1 MIKNLL
7 KILILIASSAIA
19 VSFAAAPTFTSTN
32 TFSVA
37 ENTEVV
43 GTITATVT
51 TTASV
56 SFAIDSTTGGAD
68 AALFLIDASNDTLI
82 FSQAA
87 DFENPNSSINSNTY
101 NVIVTATSDGV
112 SSTQAIT
119 IYVTN
124 VDDVPQNINITNS
137 SIDENLSVREIGVL
151 SASPTISTALTYT
164 LKPTISDV
172 NVILAELEKIR
183 ALGTTNESLHGG
195 VLDDIAEDFGNFDFS
210 FTNNNNNS
218 DSESVKRQLRRA
230 LSLYTLTHTENN
242 ITLIGAKHYN
252 YSPRTTY
259 YLGNDGNSLKST
271 KVFNYEELTTI
282 DAKVNIN
289 DGNNNYSQNLII
301 NINNIL
307 DEAPTITSID
317 TFSVLENTTAVA
329 TLSATDDF
337 GTVTFSTNISGADAA
352 LFTLTAAGVLTLNQA
367 ADYENPADNGADN
380 IYNITVSSTNNIG
393 TTTQDI
399 SIDVTNVDDVPQN
412 INITNSSIDENLS
425 VREIGVLS
433 ASPTISTALT
443 YTLKPTISDV
453 NVILAELDKI
463 RALGTTNESLF
474 TEVLFDIGEDFGDF
488 DFSFSG
494 SNGVSEKRQ
503 LRRALHTYSITHTE
517 NSILMVFGPGFTASY
532 SPRTTYYLG
541 NDGNSLKSTKVFNYE
556 ELTTID
562 AKVNINDGNNNY
574 SQNLTININNILE
587 EAPTITSIDT
597 FSVLENT
604 TAVATLSATD
614 DVGTV
619 TFSTNIS
626 GADAALFTLT
636 AAGVLTLNQAADYE
650 NPADNGADNIY
661 NITVSSTNNIS
672 TTTQDISIDVTNV
685 DDVPQ
690 QIILSNKASSIA
702 ENSAAA
708 TVIADLSSSPTITTT
723 LTYTVNSVYFDIS
736 TTATGASLVLSA
748 TKLDYEALGS
758 SITISINVSDGNND
772 YSQTFTFTIDNV
784 TNEPPTIT
792 STNTF
797 SVFENTTAVA
807 TLSATNE
814 NGTAATFLTN
824 ISGANAASF
833 TLTAA
838 GVLAFNTAPVYSTTD
853 AAANIYNITISAT
866 NTFGTTAQDISINI
880 ITKPTFNFGTN
891 TITLTEN
898 AANTIRHQVDIT
910 VVDEDNSGANASFA
924 VSAAGGIFTTNPAPV
939 VSFSNSLIDSTA
951 AVGSTPKAATLYF
964 TIIPD
969 ATGAGTI
976 TITLTDEIGYT
987 ISKTITII
995 VSEVNKTPV
1004 ITAEFD
1010 SRLENITVYGG
1021 HLYGIARDGGNATT
1035 KNNISPIIDSIESL
1049 TGTIINL
1056 VRFDSIEESNVIGD
1070 LSTDVL
1076 LIGLNTGAT
1085 NANRDWFYDNN
1096 NEQFGS
1102 GIGGNFIGYPGYFI
1116 NWDNSEPGNN
1126 ENSAMI
1132 GFSSADDDRWQDV
1145 NANDNANNRLL
1156 GGLVELVTGFPA
1168 LTQASFALNQESTLT
1183 QVVTLSGFDLDGDSI
1198 TWSYSDTGNGTA
1210 TFTNNSTTN
1219 AGVSSTT
1226 VAYQPAAGFIG
1237 TTTLNIILTD
1247 SNNNSATAVIDIA
1260 VLNTT
1265 LSANSINENAG
1276 ANASVGIFSTAGIN
1290 AATYTYTLA
1299 NTATFSISG
1308 DTLIANNSFD
1318 FETQSSYTI
1327 TVTTTDEE
1335 GNAFSKDFV
1344 IDIINDTN
1352 EPPAITSTNTFSVFE
1367 NTTAVAT
1374 LSATDENGTAATFST
1389 NISGANAAA
1398 FTLTAAG
1405 VLAFNTAPVFST
1417 TDAAANIYN
1426 ITISAT
1432 NAAGTTTQNIIINII
1447 TKPTFNLTAT
1457 NITLTENSPETI
1469 RHQVNITEIIDNDNS
1484 SANASFAV
1492 STAGGIFTTNP
1503 SPVISFSNTAITTSA
1518 ILSSTPTTATLYFTI
1533 IPDAIGTGS
1542 IVITLTDVNG
1552 YTTSKTI
1559 IVTVSEVNKT
1569 PVITA
1574 EFDSRLENIT
1584 VYGGHLYGIARDGGN
1599 ATNRDAI
1606 SPIIDSIESLTGATI
1621 NLARFDSIEESNVI
1635 GDLSTDV
1642 LLIGL
1647 NTGATNANRDWFYD
1661 NNNEQ
1666 FGSGIGGNFIGY
1678 PGYFINWDNNEP
1690 GNNENSA
1697 MIRFSSADN
1706 ARWQDVN
1713 ANDNANGRLL
1723 GGLVELVTGFP
1734 ALTQASFAL
1743 NQESTLTQVVTLSG
1757 FDLDGDSITWS
1768 YSDTGNGTATFTNNT
1783 ANTGVS
1789 STTVAYKPAAGFIG
1803 TTTLSIILTDSNNN
1817 SATAVIDITVLNTTL
1832 SANSINEN
1840 AGANAI
1846 VGIFSTVGINGET
1859 YTYTLANTATF
1870 SISGDT
1876 LIANNSF
1883 DFETQSSYTITVTTT
1898 DGNNNTFSKDF
1909 VIDIIND
1916 TNEPPLITSTNTFSV
1931 FENTTAVATL
1941 SATDENG
1948 TATFS
1953 TNISGANA
1961 ASFTLTAVGV
1971 LAFNTAPVYSTTD
1984 AAANIYNI
1992 TISATNTFGTTAQ
2005 DISINIIT
2013 KPTFNLGTNT
2023 ITLNENAANTIR
2035 HQVDI
2040 TAIDKDNSGANAS
2053 FAVSTAGGIFTTNPA
2068 PVVSFSNSSIIST
2081 AAVGSTP
2088 KTATLYF
2095 TIIPD
2100 ATGVGVI
2107 TITLTDENSNVT
2119 SKTLTV
2125 TLTQADTAPV
2135 ITAEFD
2141 SRIANVS
2148 VYGGHLYAY
2157 SAITANNENNNVYK
2171 IINTELGG
2179 HFAAIDSIEE
2189 QNFLDN
2195 AMPEGW
2201 EALVSTANVNNN
2213 AYPFN
2218 LVLETNT
2225 DSTPHSVV
2233 NSAGNYTIYP
2243 GLYDFTNWST
2253 GGNTTSAVHP
2263 ASEYVYG
2270 EALRKISS
2278 FLFGEKV
2285 SFGVRNSRHEFPNG
2299 FTALTQ
2305 ASSAFVQAD
2314 ALTQVATLSGF
2325 DLDGDSI
2332 TWSYSDAG
2340 NGTATFTN
2348 NTANTGVSS
2357 TTVAYQP
2364 AAGFIGTTTL
2374 SIILT
2379 DSNNNSATA
2388 AIDITVLNTTLSSNS
2403 IKENAGANVPVG
2415 VLSTVGIS
2423 AATYTYTLDN
2433 TAIFSISATNTL
2445 IANNSFDFETQSSYN
2460 ISVTTTDEEGNAFVK
2475 DFIIDI
2481 IDELEKPVITS
2492 ADTFIIFEN
2501 TTAVATLSATDEN
2514 GTATF
2519 STNISGANAT
2529 AFTLTAAGVLAFN
2542 TAPVFSTTDA
2552 AANIYNIT
2560 ISATNTFG
2568 ITTQDISINIITKP
2582 TFNLGTNTITLT
2594 ENSPETI
2601 RHQVDITEI
2610 IDRDNSTANARFTIS
2625 SAGGIF
2631 TANPAPVVSF
2641 SNRSIDSTAVLSG
2654 TAQTATLYFTII
2666 PDTTGTGSI
2675 VITLTDV
2682 NGYISS
2688 KTLTITLTQADTAPV
2703 ITAKFDSRIANIS
2716 VYGGHL
2722 YAYSAIT
2729 ANNENNN
2736 VYKIIN
2742 TELGGHFAAINSI
2755 EEQNFLNNAMPADGW
2770 EALVSTANLSNHT
2783 YPFNVVLETNTD
2795 STPHSVVNSA
2805 GNYTIYPGFYNF
2817 TNWSTGPN
2825 TTGVAHPASEYAY
2838 GATLRKIS
2846 RFFFGEEVEF
2856 GVRNSRHEFPNGF
2869 TALTQASFALNQAA
2883 ALTEVAKLSG
2893 FDLDGDSITWSYS
2906 DSAGNGMATFT
2917 NNSTTNAG
2925 ISSTTVRYQ
2934 PNSTF
2939 AGTTTLSIIL
2949 TDSNNNSATLAINI
2963 DVVAVPELVN
2973 QQTKTYAV
2981 NTQISPLSFVNTG
2994 GVSLTNC
3001 SSAPDLPVGLS
3012 VAPSASNTSCE
3023 INGTPTATSTAMVYT
3038 ITATNIA
3045 GTDSATV
3052 SIAIEQLSSAPM
3064 LENIIVAQNYT
3075 TNYSISPLIFSNLGG
3090 LATFCTSPALPV
3102 GLSAVV
3108 SNKTCAISGVPT
3120 QDSSATY
3127 TITASN
3133 SFGSSTATVSIIVSL
3148 SAPDISLSASVAT
3161 TIVETAIK
3169 NITVSNAGGEIV
3181 DYSIAPAI
3189 ANGLSFSTNT
3199 GTISGTPTVI
3209 YSATY
3214 TITAT
3219 NLAGTDSA
3227 IVNIIVHPKAPNI
3240 SLSTSTIT
3248 AVVGVD
3254 ITDITVSTNTGG
3266 AIVSYSINPPL
3277 GGVGLSFS
3285 TETGTISGAPT
3296 AFSSTTDY
3304 TITATNAGGSD
3315 SAILSITVL
3324 DNAPT
3329 NITISNND
3337 IDENAGANVIVGT
3350 FSTIDP
3356 DFGTHTYT
3364 LANTATF
3371 SISGDTLIANNS
3383 FDFEAQSLYNITV
3396 ITTDNGGRTFSK
3408 DFVIDIINDTNEP
3421 PLITSANTFSV
3432 LENTT
3437 IVATLSATVEVG
3449 TVTFS
3454 TNISGANAASF
3465 TLTADGALAFN
3476 TAPVFST
3483 TDAAANIYN
3492 ITISATNTFGTTT
3505 QDITINVITKLTFNI
3520 IETDI
3525 TLTENAD
3532 NTIRHKVDVTAI
3544 NDNNNSGNNAS
3555 FAVSTAGGIFAANP
3569 APVVSFSDSSIVSA
3583 AVLSSTAQTATLY
3596 FTIIPDVTGSGTI
3609 TITLTGANNN
3619 VASKTLTVI
3628 VNQANKAPVIS
3639 QDIATY
3645 IDTITDTIS
3654 RKYDYEEDAAVFSG
3668 SLYFSLNNGGGA
3680 NFADFVALQSS
3691 FNTDA
3696 HIAIV
3701 DSEQE
3706 RLFFNTLSGG
3716 SFDTYLGVASTTT
3729 GGISNWTSVLG
3740 DFILFDSAP
3749 TAANG
3754 EQYAPGRFNLTNTDN
3769 ADYFA
3774 NGPINSCLRY
3784 SFGISSANSF
3794 NDRPCNDVGGDGVD
3808 NGFFELPSGLPATT
3822 TLSAT
3827 IDQYSSATEVAKLTG
3842 FDLDGDNITWSYT
3855 NSAGNGTATFTNNTA
3870 NTGVS
3875 STTVAYQPAAGSMG
3889 TTTLSIILTDSNNNS
3904 ATLTIN
3910 INVDIVAAPNLE
3922 NQQTQT
3928 YAVNTPITT
3937 PLRFTNTGGV
3947 NLTNCS
3953 SAPDLPVGLSV
3964 ALSANNSTCEIS
3976 GTPSVASTA
3985 TIYTITATNITGT
3998 DSATVEISVSQAASK
4013 PSIANIEGTQAYY
4026 AGVMISPVEFTN
4038 SGDPAQSCAINLALP
4053 AGLNAAVSGNSC
4065 AISGTPTMV
4074 SAATTYTITAT
4085 NSIGSDTA
4093 TINISVTFAT
4103 PSISVS
4109 TTTVVATARTAISD
4123 ITVTNSGGTATYS
4136 ISPTLSEGISFST
4149 NTGTISGTPSAI
4161 ATLQIYTITASNVT
4175 NSDSATLSITVNIE
4189 APSISL
4195 STTTITATAGSAI
4208 SDITVTNSGG
4218 TATYSIS
4225 PAIANNLSF
4234 DTTDGTISGTPAN
4247 AATNIVYTVTATN
4260 VTNSDSATLSITVNP
4275 AAPIISLSVSTLTAT
4290 AGTAI
4295 SDITVTNSG
4304 GSATYSISPAIANNL
4319 SFDTTDGTISGTPA
4333 NAATNVVYTVTAT
4346 NATNSDSATF
4356 SITVNP
4362 AAPIISL
4369 SVSTLTATAGSAI
4382 SDITVT
4388 NSGGSATYSI
4398 SPAIANNL
4406 SFATATGTISGTPA
4420 NAATNVVYTITASNV
4435 SGNSTATLSITVNPA
4450 APDISLSTTTV
4461 VASVATAIT
4470 AITVNN
4476 NGGTPTSYAISH
4488 LLSAGLSFSTETGTI
4503 SGTPNAT
4510 ATTTIYTVTA
4520 TNISGADSATIEIT
4534 VNPQAPVIAFSPAAV
4549 TAVVGIYVDISATN
4563 TGGVADLYSIAPAI
4577 ANNLSFNTAT
4587 GVISGTPTA
4596 VIVAT
4601 YTVTASNVTGSS
4613 TATIEI
4619 TVNPAAP
4626 SIELSATT
4634 VNAELDIAIT
4644 NITVINNGG
4653 TPTSYAISDTLSAGL
4668 SFSTTTGTISGTPSA
4683 TATAMIYT
4691 VTATNITGT
4700 DSATVEISVSQITS
4714 KPSIANI
4721 EDAQTYY
4728 AGVMISPIEFT
4739 NTGGETQGCATSNSG
4754 LPAGLTV
4761 ALSANSCAISGMPI
4775 VISTA
4780 TTYTITAT
4788 NSQGSD
4794 TATINISVTFAT
4806 PSISVST
4813 TTVVASVATAI
4824 TAITVSNDG
4833 GTATYSISPTLSEG
4847 LSFDTT
4853 DGTISGTPSATA
4865 TLQIY
4870 TITASNVTNSD
4881 SATLSITVNIEVP
4894 NISLSTTTI
4903 TATARSAISNITV
4916 TNSGGDATY
4925 SISPAIDNG
4934 LSFDTTDGTIS
4945 GTPANA
4951 ATNVVYTITAS
4962 NASGNSTAT
4971 VNITV
4976 NPAAPDISLSTTTVV
4991 ASVATAIT
4999 NITVSNDGGTATYSI
5014 SPALSEGLSF
5024 ATTDGT
5030 ISGTPSATATLQIY
5044 TITASNVTNSDSATL
5059 SITVN
5064 PAAPNISLSTTTITA
5079 TARSAIN
5086 NITVTNS
5093 GGDATYSISPAIDNG
5108 LSFNTTDGTISGTPA
5123 NAATNVVYTITASNV
5138 SGNSTATLNI
5148 TVNPAA
5154 PDISLSTTTV
5164 VASVAT
5170 AITAITVSNDGGTA
5184 TYSISPTLSE
5194 GLSFD
5199 ITDGTISGIP
5209 SATATLQVYTITA
5222 SNVTNSDSATLS
5234 ITVNPAAPNI
5244 SLSTTTI
5251 TATARSAINNI
5262 TVTNSGGDATY
5273 SISPAI
5279 DNGLSFDT
5287 TDGTISGTPA
5297 NAATNVVYTVTASN
5311 VSGNS
5316 TATVNIT
5323 VNPAAP
5329 DISLSTTT
5337 VVASVATAITDIT
5350 VSNNGGTA
5358 TYSISP
5364 TLSEG
5369 LSFDTTDGTIS
5380 GTPSSTATLQVYT
5393 ITASNVTNSDSAT
5406 LSITVNP
5413 AAPNI
5418 SLSTTTI
5425 TATARS
5431 AISNITVTNSGGDA
5445 TYSISPAIDNG
5456 LSFDT
5461 TDGTISGT
5469 PANAATNVVYTITA
5483 SNVSGNS
5490 TATLSITVNLAA
5502 PSIELSVDTVNAGIR
5517 AIDNITVINTGGTA
5531 TYSISP
5537 AITNGLSFST
5547 TTGTISG
5554 TPSATATA
5562 IIYTVTAT
5570 NISGTDSASVSITVS
5585 QITIAPSIE
5594 DITNTQTYFVGV
5606 AISPVVFTNAGDL
5619 AQSCSSN
5626 PDLPAGLNTVVSGD
5640 SCAIN
5645 GEAEATKTLTT
5656 YTITATNLFGS
5667 DTATINIAVT
5677 LAIPNISLST
5687 TTITATARSAI
5698 SNITVTNSGGDATY
5712 SISPAINNGLS
5723 FDTTDGTISGTPANA
5738 ATNVVYTITASN
5750 VSGNST
5756 ATVNITVN
5764 PAAPDISLSTTTVV
5778 ASVATAITN
5787 ITVSN
5792 DGGTATY
5799 SISPTLSEGLSFAT
5813 NTGTISGIPSTTAT
5827 LQVYTITASN
5837 VTNSDSAT
5845 LSITVNPAAITFS
5858 LDVDGNQ
5865 TLNATNDGLI
5875 IFKYLLNP
5883 DANNLHTTIANDA
5896 IDDRKT
5902 SAQLKAYLDN
5912 AGTILD
5918 VDGNQTLNA
5927 TNDGLI
5933 IFKYLLNPDANNL
5946 HTTIANDA
5954 LDSRKTTP
5962 ELKVYL
5968 DTYK

>member
-7 KILILIASSAIA
+7 KILILIASSTIA

-37 ENTEVV
+37 ENTEIV

-101 NVIVTATSDGV
+101 NVIVTATSDGI

-183 ALGTTNESLHGG
+183 ALGTTNEDLFQFA
-195 VLDDIAEDFGNFDFS
+195 LNNIAMDFGNFNFS
-210 FTNNNNNS
+210 FSGANGVS
-218 DSESVKRQLRRA
+218 QKRQLRRA
-230 LSLYTLTHTENN
+230 LHTYTLTHTNN
-242 ITLIGAKHYN
+242 SITLIVVGFHYN
-252 YSPRTTY
+252 FSPKTTY

-289 DGNNNYSQNLII
+289 DGNNNYSQNLI
-301 NINNIL
+301 
-307 DEAPTITSID
+307 
-317 TFSVLENTTAVA
+317 
-329 TLSATDDF
+329 
-337 GTVTFSTNISGADAA
+337 
-352 LFTLTAAGVLTLNQA
+352 
-367 ADYENPADNGADN
+367 
-380 IYNITVSSTNNIG
+380 
-393 TTTQDI
+393 
-399 SIDVTNVDDVPQN
+399 
-412 INITNSSIDENLS
+412 
-425 VREIGVLS
+425 
-433 ASPTISTALT
+433 
-443 YTLKPTISDV
+443 
-453 NVILAELDKI
+453 
-463 RALGTTNESLF
+463 
-474 TEVLFDIGEDFGDF
+474 
-488 DFSFSG
+488 
-494 SNGVSEKRQ
+494 
-503 LRRALHTYSITHTE
+503 
-517 NSILMVFGPGFTASY
+517 
-532 SPRTTYYLG
+532 
-541 NDGNSLKSTKVFNYE
+541 
-556 ELTTID
+556 
-562 AKVNINDGNNNY
+562 
-574 SQNLTININNILE
+574 ININNILE

-661 NITVSSTNNIS
+661 NITVSSTNTIG

-702 ENSAAA
+702 ENSAAT

-784 TNEPPTIT
+784 TNEPPAIT

-824 ISGANAASF
+824 ISGTNATSF

-976 TITLTDEIGYT
+976 TITLTDELGYT

-1049 TGTIINL
+1049 TGATINL

-1085 NANRDWFYDNN
+1085 NANRDWFYDDN

-1210 TFTNNSTTN
+1210 TFTNNSATN

-1237 TTTLNIILTD
+1237 TTTLSIILTD

-1276 ANASVGIFSTAGIN
+1276 ANASVGIFSTAGISGV
-1290 AATYTYTLA
+1290 TYTYTLA

-1335 GNAFSKDFV
+1335 GNAFSKDF
-1344 IDIINDTN
+1344 IITIINDTN

-1374 LSATDENGTAATFST
+1374 LSATDENGTAATFLT
-1389 NISGANAAA
+1389 NISGANAAS
-1398 FTLTAAG
+1398 FTLTAVG
-1405 VLAFNTAPVFST
+1405 VLAFNTAPVYST

-1432 NAAGTTTQNIIINII
+1432 NTFGTTAQDISINII

-1492 STAGGIFTTNP
+1492 SAAGGIFTTNP

-1533 IPDAIGTGS
+1533 TPDAIGTGS

-1552 YTTSKTI
+1552 YTSSKTI
-1559 IVTVSEVNKT
+1559 IVTVSEVNKA

-1713 ANDNANGRLL
+1713 ANDNANNRLL

-1743 NQESTLTQVVTLSG
+1743 DQADALTQVVTLSG

-1768 YSDTGNGTATFTNNT
+1768 YSDSDSNGTATFTNNSAT
-1783 ANTGVS
+1783 NAGVS
-1789 STTVAYKPAAGFIG
+1789 STTVTYQPAAGFIG

-1840 AGANAI
+1840 AGANATI
-1846 VGIFSTVGINGET
+1846 GIFSTVGINGET

-1909 VIDIIND
+1909 IITIVND

-1948 TATFS
+1948 TATFL

-2013 KPTFNLGTNT
+2013 KPTFNFGTNT
-2023 ITLNENAANTIR
+2023 ITLTENAANTIR

-2040 TAIDKDNSGANAS
+2040 TAIDEDNSGANAS

-2068 PVVSFSNSSIIST
+2068 PVVSFSNSSIMPTAVLSST
-2081 AAVGSTP
+2081 AQ
-2088 KTATLYF
+2088 TATLYF

-2481 IDELEKPVITS
+2481 TDELEKPVITS

-2529 AFTLTAAGVLAFN
+2529 AFTLTADGVLTFN

-3012 VAPSASNTSCE
+3012 VAPSANNTSCE

-3045 GTDSATV
+3045 GADSATV
-3052 SIAIEQLSSAPM
+3052 SIAIEQLSSAPI
-3064 LENIIVAQNYT
+3064 LENITVVQNYT

-3189 ANGLSFSTNT
+3189 ANGLSFSAET

-3266 AIVSYSINPPL
+3266 AIVSYSISPTLNN
-3277 GGVGLSFS
+3277 GLSFS
-3285 TETGTISGAPT
+3285 TTTGVISGAPT
-3296 AFSSTTDY
+3296 AFSSTIDY

-3324 DNAPT
+3324 NNSPT
-3329 NITISNND
+3329 NITLSNNN

-3396 ITTDNGGRTFSK
+3396 TTTDADNNTFSK

-3454 TNISGANAASF
+3454 TEISGANAASF

-3483 TDAAANIYN
+3483 TDAAENIYN

-3520 IETDI
+3520 TATDI
-3525 TLTENAD
+3525 TLTENAA
-3532 NTIRHKVDVTAI
+3532 NTIRHQVDVTAI

-3555 FAVSTAGGIFAANP
+3555 FAVSTAGGIFTANP

-3596 FTIIPDVTGSGTI
+3596 FTVIPDVAGSGTI

-3654 RKYDYEEDAAVFSG
+3654 RKYDYEEDAAVFGG
-3668 SLYFSLNNGGGA
+3668 SLYFSLNNTNGA
-3680 NFADFVALQSS
+3680 DFSHFVALQSS

-3769 ADYFA
+3769 AGYFA
-3774 NGPINSCLRY
+3774 NGPSNSCLRY

-3794 NDRPCNDVGGDGVD
+3794 NDRPCNDVDGGGVD

-3827 IDQYSSATEVAKLTG
+3827 IDQDSSATEVAKLTG

-3910 INVDIVAAPNLE
+3910 INVDIVAAPNLA

-3928 YAVNTPITT
+3928 YTVNTPITT

-3985 TIYTITATNITGT
+3985 TIYTITATNIAGT

-4026 AGVMISPVEFTN
+4026 AGVMISSIEFTN
-4038 SGDPAQSCAINLALP
+4038 SGDSAQSCASNLALP
-4053 AGLNAAVSGNSC
+4053 AGLNAVVSGNSC

-4136 ISPTLSEGISFST
+4136 ISPALSEGLSFAT

-4175 NSDSATLSITVNIE
+4175 NSDSATLSITVNIA

-4195 STTTITATAGSAI
+4195 STTTITATARSAI
-4208 SDITVTNSGG
+4208 NNITVTNSGG
-4218 TATYSIS
+4218 DATYSIS
-4225 PAIANNLSF
+4225 PAIANDLSF
-4234 DTTDGTISGTPAN
+4234 DTADGTISGTPAN
-4247 AATNIVYTVTATN
+4247 AATNVVYTVTATN

-4304 GSATYSISPAIANNL
+4304 GTATYSISPAIANNLSFDTTNGTISGTPANAATNVVYTVTATNATNSDSATLSITVNPAAPSIELSVSTLTATAGTAISDITVTNSGGTATYSISPAIANNL

-4346 NATNSDSATF
+4346 NATNSDSAT
-4356 SITVNP
+4356 
-4362 AAPIISL
+4362 
-4369 SVSTLTATAGSAI
+4369 
-4382 SDITVT
+4382 
-4388 NSGGSATYSI
+4388 
-4398 SPAIANNL
+4398 
-4406 SFATATGTISGTPA
+4406 
-4420 NAATNVVYTITASNV
+4420 
-4435 SGNSTATLSITVNPA
+4435 LSITVNPA

-4470 AITVNN
+4470 AITVSND
-4476 NGGTPTSYAISH
+4476 GGTATSYAISH
-4488 LLSAGLSFSTETGTI
+4488 SLSAGLSFNTETGTI
-4503 SGTPNAT
+4503 SGTPSAT

-4534 VNPQAPVIAFSPAAV
+4534 VNPQAPIIAFSPATV
-4549 TAVVGIYVDISATN
+4549 TAVVGIYIDISATN

-4587 GVISGTPTA
+4587 GAISGTPTA
-4596 VIVAT
+4596 VTVAT

-4739 NTGGETQGCATSNSG
+4739 NTGGETQECATSNSN

-4775 VISTA
+4775 VISAA

-4847 LSFDTT
+4847 LSFSTET
-4853 DGTISGTPSATA
+4853 GTISGTPSAIA
-4865 TLQIY
+4865 TLQVY

-4881 SATLSITVNIEVP
+4881 SATLSITVNIEAP

-4903 TATARSAISNITV
+4903 TASAGSAISDITV

-4925 SISPAIDNG
+4925 SILPAIANN

-4951 ATNVVYTITAS
+4951 ATNVVYTVTATNATNSDSATLSITVNPQAPIIAFSPATITTVVGIYVDISATNTGGIADLYSIVPAIGNGLSFNAATGVISGTPTAITVATYTVTAS
-4962 NASGNSTAT
+4962 NVSGTDSAT
-4971 VNITV
+4971 IKITV

-4999 NITVSNDGGTATYSI
+4999 AITVSNDGGTPTSYAISRSLSAGLSFSTETGTISGTPSATATATIYTVTATNITGTDSATIEITVNPQAPIIVFSPATVTVVVGIYVDISATNTGGVADLYSIAPAIANNLSFSTATGVISGTPTAVTVATYTITASNVTGTDSATIKITVNPVAPDISLSTTTVVASVATAITDITVSNDGGAATYSI
-5014 SPALSEGLSF
+5014 SPTLSEGLSF
-5024 ATTDGT
+5024 ATNTGT
-5030 ISGTPSATATLQIY
+5030 ISGTPSATATLQVY

-5064 PAAPNISLSTTTITA
+5064 PEAPNISLSTTTITA
-5079 TARSAIN
+5079 TARSAIS
-5086 NITVTNS
+5086 NITVINS
-5093 GGDATYSISPAIDNG
+5093 GGDATYSISPAIANN
-5108 LSFNTTDGTISGTPA
+5108 LSFDTTDGTISGTPA
-5123 NAATNVVYTITASNV
+5123 NAATNVVYTV
-5138 SGNSTATLNI
+5138 TATNVTNSDSATFSI

-5154 PDISLSTTTV
+5154 PSIELSVAAINAGIGKVIEPITVINNGGTPTSYAISDTLSAGLSFSAETGTISGTPSATASATIYTVTATNITGTDSATVTITVNEIIDPPSIANIEGTQAYYAGVMISPVEFTNSGDPAQSCASNLSLPAGLNAVVSGNSCAISGTPQQISSATAYTIIATNPIGSDTATINISVTFATPSISVSTTTV

-5194 GLSFD
+5194 GLSFS
-5199 ITDGTISGIP
+5199 TETGTISGTP
-5209 SATATLQVYTITA
+5209 SAIATLQVYTITA

-5234 ITVNPAAPNI
+5234 ITVNIAAPNI

-5251 TATARSAINNI
+5251 TATAGTAINDI
-5262 TVTNSGGDATY
+5262 TVTNSGGTATY

-5279 DNGLSFDT
+5279 ANNLSFAT
-5287 TDGTISGTPA
+5287 ATGTISGTPA

-5316 TATVNIT
+5316 TAT
-5323 VNPAAP
+5323 
-5329 DISLSTTT
+5329 
-5337 VVASVATAITDIT
+5337 
-5350 VSNNGGTA
+5350 
-5358 TYSISP
+5358 
-5364 TLSEG
+5364 
-5369 LSFDTTDGTIS
+5369 
-5380 GTPSSTATLQVYT
+5380 
-5393 ITASNVTNSDSAT
+5393 

-5413 AAPNI
+5413 EAPNI

-5425 TATARS
+5425 TATAGS
-5431 AISNITVTNSGGDA
+5431 AISNITVTNSGGTA
-5445 TYSISPAIDNG
+5445 TYSISPAIANN

-5461 TDGTISGT
+5461 TNGTISGT
-5469 PANAATNVVYTITA
+5469 PANAATNVVYT
-5483 SNVSGNS
+5483 
-5490 TATLSITVNLAA
+5490 
-5502 PSIELSVDTVNAGIR
+5502 
-5517 AIDNITVINTGGTA
+5517 
-5531 TYSISP
+5531 
-5537 AITNGLSFST
+5537 
-5547 TTGTISG
+5547 
-5554 TPSATATA
+5554 
-5562 IIYTVTAT
+5562 VTAT
-5570 NISGTDSASVSITVS
+5570 NA
-5585 QITIAPSIE
+5585 
-5594 DITNTQTYFVGV
+5594 
-5606 AISPVVFTNAGDL
+5606 
-5619 AQSCSSN
+5619 
-5626 PDLPAGLNTVVSGD
+5626 
-5640 SCAIN
+5640 
-5645 GEAEATKTLTT
+5645 
-5656 YTITATNLFGS
+5656 
-5667 DTATINIAVT
+5667 
-5677 LAIPNISLST
+5677 
-5687 TTITATARSAI
+5687 
-5698 SNITVTNSGGDATY
+5698 
-5712 SISPAINNGLS
+5712 
-5723 FDTTDGTISGTPANA
+5723 
-5738 ATNVVYTITASN
+5738 
-5750 VSGNST
+5750 
-5756 ATVNITVN
+5756 
-5764 PAAPDISLSTTTVV
+5764 
-5778 ASVATAITN
+5778 
-5787 ITVSN
+5787 
-5792 DGGTATY
+5792 
-5799 SISPTLSEGLSFAT
+5799 
-5813 NTGTISGIPSTTAT
+5813 
-5827 LQVYTITASN
+5827 
-5837 VTNSDSAT
+5837 TNSDSAT
-5845 LSITVNPAAITFS
+5845 LSITVNAATTFS
-5858 LDVDGNQ
+5858 LDIDGNG
-5865 TLNATNDGLI
+5865 TINAPNDGLI
-5875 IFKYLLNP
+5875 IFKYLLNSN
-5883 DANNLHTTIANDA
+5883 ANNLHTTIATDA
-5896 IDDRKT
+5896 IDSRKT
-5902 SAQLKAYLDN
+5902 SAQLKVYLDN

-5918 VDGNQTLNA
+5918 VDGNGTINA
-5927 TNDGLI
+5927 PNDGLI
-5933 IFKYLLNPDANNL
+5933 IFKYLLNSNANNL
-5946 HTTIANDA
+5946 HTTIATDA
-5954 LDSRKTTP
+5954 IDGRKTSAQ
-5962 ELKVYL
+5962 LKVYL

>member
-7 KILILIASSAIA
+7 KILILIVSSAIA

-37 ENTEVV
+37 ENTEIV

-51 TTASV
+51 TTAGV

-119 IYVTN
+119 I
-124 VDDVPQNINITNS
+124 
-137 SIDENLSVREIGVL
+137 
-151 SASPTISTALTYT
+151 
-164 LKPTISDV
+164 
-172 NVILAELEKIR
+172 
-183 ALGTTNESLHGG
+183 
-195 VLDDIAEDFGNFDFS
+195 
-210 FTNNNNNS
+210 
-218 DSESVKRQLRRA
+218 
-230 LSLYTLTHTENN
+230 
-242 ITLIGAKHYN
+242 
-252 YSPRTTY
+252 
-259 YLGNDGNSLKST
+259 
-271 KVFNYEELTTI
+271 
-282 DAKVNIN
+282 
-289 DGNNNYSQNLII
+289 
-301 NINNIL
+301 
-307 DEAPTITSID
+307 
-317 TFSVLENTTAVA
+317 
-329 TLSATDDF
+329 
-337 GTVTFSTNISGADAA
+337 
-352 LFTLTAAGVLTLNQA
+352 
-367 ADYENPADNGADN
+367 
-380 IYNITVSSTNNIG
+380 
-393 TTTQDI
+393 
-399 SIDVTNVDDVPQN
+399 DVTNVDDVPQN

-433 ASPTISTALT
+433 ASPTISTTLT

-453 NVILAELDKI
+453 NVILAELEKI
-463 RALGTTNESLF
+463 RALGTTNESLHGN
-474 TEVLFDIGEDFGDF
+474 VLDSIGLNFGNF
-488 DFSFSG
+488 DFSFTNNNTNSD
-494 SNGVSEKRQ
+494 SEGVKRQ
-503 LRRALHTYSITHTE
+503 LRRALNIFTLTHTN
-517 NSILMVFGPGFTASY
+517 NSIALSGAGYYIF

-574 SQNLTININNILE
+574 SQNLTININNILD

-661 NITVSSTNNIS
+661 NITVSSTNTIG

-784 TNEPPTIT
+784 TNEPPIIT
-792 STNTF
+792 SADTF

-824 ISGANAASF
+824 ISGANATSF

-866 NTFGTTAQDISINI
+866 NTFGTTTQDISINI

-924 VSAAGGIFTTNPAPV
+924 VSTAGGIFTTNPAPV
-939 VSFSNSLIDSTA
+939 VSFSNSSIDSTA

-976 TITLTDEIGYT
+976 TITLTDELGYT

-1035 KNNISPIIDSIESL
+1035 KNSISPIIDSIESL
-1049 TGTIINL
+1049 TGATINL
-1056 VRFDSIEESNVIGD
+1056 ARFDSIEESNVIGD

-1116 NWDNSEPGNN
+1116 NWDNNEPGNN

-1237 TTTLNIILTD
+1237 TTTLSIILTD

-1276 ANASVGIFSTAGIN
+1276 ANATVGIFSTAGIN
-1290 AATYTYTLA
+1290 GETYTYTLA

-1374 LSATDENGTAATFST
+1374 LSATDENGTAATFLT
-1389 NISGANAAA
+1389 NISGANAAS
-1398 FTLTAAG
+1398 FTLTAVG
-1405 VLAFNTAPVFST
+1405 VLAFNTAPVYST

-1432 NAAGTTTQNIIINII
+1432 NTFGTTAQDISINII

-1552 YTTSKTI
+1552 YTSSKTI
-1559 IVTVSEVNKT
+1559 IVTVSEVNKA

-1599 ATNRDAI
+1599 ATTKNNI

-1621 NLARFDSIEESNVI
+1621 NLVRFDSIEESNVI

-1713 ANDNANGRLL
+1713 ANDNANNRLL

-1768 YSDTGNGTATFTNNT
+1768 YSDTGNGTATFTNNSAT
-1783 ANTGVS
+1783 NAGVS
-1789 STTVAYKPAAGFIG
+1789 STTVAYQPAVGFIG

-1840 AGANAI
+1840 AGAGATI
-1846 VGIFSTVGINGET
+1846 GIFSTVGINGET

-1883 DFETQSSYTITVTTT
+1883 DFETQSLYNITVITT
-1898 DGNNNTFSKDF
+1898 DNGGRTFSKDF

-1948 TATFS
+1948 TAVTFS

-1961 ASFTLTAVGV
+1961 ASFTLTAAGV

-1992 TISATNTFGTTAQ
+1992 TISATNTFGTTTQ

-2013 KPTFNLGTNT
+2013 KPTFNFGTNT

-2040 TAIDKDNSGANAS
+2040 TAIDEDNSGANAS

-2068 PVVSFSNSSIIST
+2068 PVVSFSNSSIMPT

-2270 EALRKISS
+2270 EALRKIAT

-2332 TWSYSDAG
+2332 TWSYSDTG

-2357 TTVAYQP
+2357 TNVAYQP

-2610 IDRDNSTANARFTIS
+2610 IDRDNSTANARLTIS

-2729 ANNENNN
+2729 ANGENNSA
-2736 VYKIIN
+2736 YKTIN
-2742 TELGGHFAAINSI
+2742 TELGGHFAAIDSI
-2755 EEQNFLNNAMPADGW
+2755 EEQNFLNNAMPDGW

-2846 RFFFGEEVEF
+2846 RFFFGEGVDF

-2883 ALTEVAKLSG
+2883 ALTEVAMLSG

-2963 DVVAVPELVN
+2963 DVVAVPELAN

-3012 VAPSASNTSCE
+3012 VAPSANNTSCE

-3045 GTDSATV
+3045 GADSATV

-3064 LENIIVAQNYT
+3064 LENITVAQNYT

-3169 NITVSNAGGEIV
+3169 NITVLNAGGEIV

-3189 ANGLSFSTNT
+3189 ANGLSFSTKT

-3240 SLSTSTIT
+3240 SLSTTTIT

-3296 AFSSTTDY
+3296 AFSSTIDY
-3304 TITATNAGGSD
+3304 TITAINAGGSG
-3315 SAILSITVL
+3315 SATLSITVL

-3329 NITISNND
+3329 NITLSNNN

-3383 FDFEAQSLYNITV
+3383 FDFETQSLYNITV

-3454 TNISGANAASF
+3454 TEISGANAASF

-3483 TDAAANIYN
+3483 TDAAENIYN

-3525 TLTENAD
+3525 TLTENAA
-3532 NTIRHKVDVTAI
+3532 NTIRYKVDVTAI

-3555 FAVSTAGGIFAANP
+3555 FAVSTAGGIFTANP

-3596 FTIIPDVTGSGTI
+3596 FTVIPDVTGSGTI

-3628 VNQANKAPVIS
+3628 VNQANKVPVIS

-3654 RKYDYEEDAAVFSG
+3654 RKYDYEEDAAVFGG
-3668 SLYFSLNNGGGA
+3668 SLYFSLNNNGGGA

-3696 HIAIV
+3696 HIAII

-3706 RLFFNTLSGG
+3706 RLFFNTLSGS

-3740 DFILFDSAP
+3740 DFILFDSSP

-3794 NDRPCNDVGGDGVD
+3794 NDRPCNDVDGGGVD

-3827 IDQYSSATEVAKLTG
+3827 IDQDSSATEVAKLTG

-3910 INVDIVAAPNLE
+3910 INIDIVAAPKLE

-3928 YAVNTPITT
+3928 YAVNIPITT

-3947 NLTNCS
+3947 KLTNCS
-3953 SAPDLPVGLSV
+3953 SAPNLPLGLSV
-3964 ALSANNSTCEIS
+3964 ALSANNSTCEIN

-3985 TIYTITATNITGT
+3985 TVYTITATNIAGT

-4013 PSIANIEGTQAYY
+4013 PSIANIEGTQTYY
-4026 AGVMISPVEFTN
+4026 AGVMISPIEFTN
-4038 SGDPAQSCAINLALP
+4038 SGDPAQSCASNLALP
-4053 AGLNAAVSGNSC
+4053 AGLNAVVSGNSC
-4065 AISGTPTMV
+4065 AISGTPTIV
-4074 SAATTYTITAT
+4074 SAVTTYTITAT

-4149 NTGTISGTPSAI
+4149 ETGTISGTPSAI

-4175 NSDSATLSITVNIE
+4175 NSDSATLSITVNIA

-4208 SDITVTNSGG
+4208 SDITVTNNGGDATYSISPAIDNGLSFDAIDGTISGTPANAATNVVYTVTATNVTNSDSATLSITVNPASPNISLSTTTITATARSAISNITVTNSGG

-4234 DTTDGTISGTPAN
+4234 DTTNGTISGTPAN
-4247 AATNIVYTVTATN
+4247 AATNVVYTVTATN

-4304 GSATYSISPAIANNL
+4304 GTATYSISPAIGNDL
-4319 SFDTTDGTISGTPA
+4319 SFDTTD
-4333 NAATNVVYTVTAT
+4333 
-4346 NATNSDSATF
+4346 
-4356 SITVNP
+4356 
-4362 AAPIISL
+4362 
-4369 SVSTLTATAGSAI
+4369 
-4382 SDITVT
+4382 
-4388 NSGGSATYSI
+4388 
-4398 SPAIANNL
+4398 
-4406 SFATATGTISGTPA
+4406 GTISGTPA

-4435 SGNSTATLSITVNPA
+4435 SGNSTATVNITVNPA

-4470 AITVNN
+4470 AITVSND
-4476 NGGTPTSYAISH
+4476 GGTATSYAISRS
-4488 LLSAGLSFSTETGTI
+4488 LSAGLSFNTETGTI

-4534 VNPQAPVIAFSPAAV
+4534 VNPQAPIIAFSPAAV

-4577 ANNLSFNTAT
+4577 ANNLSFSTAT

-4596 VIVAT
+4596 VTVAT
-4601 YTVTASNVTGSS
+4601 YTVTASNVTGIS

-4619 TVNPAAP
+4619 TVNPATP
-4626 SIELSATT
+4626 SIELSAAT

-4683 TATAMIYT
+4683 TASATIYT

-4775 VISTA
+4775 VISAA

-4847 LSFDTT
+4847 LSFSTET
-4853 DGTISGTPSATA
+4853 GTISGTPSAIA
-4865 TLQIY
+4865 TLQVY

-4881 SATLSITVNIEVP
+4881 SATLSITVNIEAPNISLSTTTITASAGSAISDITVTNSGGDATYSILPAIANNLSFDTTDGTISGTPANAATNVVYTVTATNATNSDSATLSITVNPQAPIIAFSPATITTVVGIYVDISATNTGGIADLYSIVPAIGNGLSFNAATGVISGTPTAITVATYTVTASNVSGTDSATIKITVNPAAPDISLSTTTVVASVATAITAITVSNDGGTPTSYAISRSLSAGLSFSTETGTISGTPSATATATIYTVTATNITGTDSATIEITVNPQAPIIVFSPATVTVVVGIYVDISATNTGGVADLYSIAPAIANNLSFSTATGVISGTPTAVTVATYTITASNVTGTDSATIKITVNPVAPDISLSTTTVVASVATAITDITVSNDGGAATYSISPTLSEGLSFATNTGTISGTPSATATLQVYTITASNVTNSDSATLSITVNPEAP

-4903 TATARSAISNITV
+4903 TATARSAISNITVINSGGDATYSISPAIANNLSFDTTDGTISGTPANAATNVVYTVTATNVTNSDSATFSITVNPAAPSIELSVSTLTATAMTAISDITVTNSGGTATYSISPAIANNLSFDTTDGTISGTPANAATNVVYTVTATNVTNSDSATFSITVNPAAPSIELSVAAINAGIGKVIEPITVINNGGTPTSYAISDTLSAGLSFSTKTGTISGTPSATATAIIYTVTATNITDTDSATVTITVNEIIDPPSIANIEGTQAYYAGVMISPVEFTNSGDPAQSCASNLALPAGLNVAVSGNSCAISGTPTMVSAATTYTITAINPIGSDTATINISVTFATPSISVSTTTVVATAGTAISDITVTNSGGTATYSISPALSEGLSFATNTGTISGTPSATATLQVYTITASNVTNSDSATLSITVNIEAPNISLSTTTITATARTAISNITV

-4951 ATNVVYTITAS
+4951 ATNVVW
-4962 NASGNSTAT
+4962 
-4971 VNITV
+4971 
-4976 NPAAPDISLSTTTVV
+4976 
-4991 ASVATAIT
+4991 
-4999 NITVSNDGGTATYSI
+4999 
-5014 SPALSEGLSF
+5014 
-5024 ATTDGT
+5024 
-5030 ISGTPSATATLQIY
+5030 
-5044 TITASNVTNSDSATL
+5044 
-5059 SITVN
+5059 
-5064 PAAPNISLSTTTITA
+5064 
-5079 TARSAIN
+5079 
-5086 NITVTNS
+5086 
-5093 GGDATYSISPAIDNG
+5093 
-5108 LSFNTTDGTISGTPA
+5108 
-5123 NAATNVVYTITASNV
+5123 
-5138 SGNSTATLNI
+5138 
-5148 TVNPAA
+5148 
-5154 PDISLSTTTV
+5154 
-5164 VASVAT
+5164 
-5170 AITAITVSNDGGTA
+5170 
-5184 TYSISPTLSE
+5184 
-5194 GLSFD
+5194 
-5199 ITDGTISGIP
+5199 
-5209 SATATLQVYTITA
+5209 
-5222 SNVTNSDSATLS
+5222 
-5234 ITVNPAAPNI
+5234 
-5244 SLSTTTI
+5244 
-5251 TATARSAINNI
+5251 
-5262 TVTNSGGDATY
+5262 
-5273 SISPAI
+5273 
-5279 DNGLSFDT
+5279 
-5287 TDGTISGTPA
+5287 
-5297 NAATNVVYTVTASN
+5297 
-5311 VSGNS
+5311 
-5316 TATVNIT
+5316 
-5323 VNPAAP
+5323 
-5329 DISLSTTT
+5329 
-5337 VVASVATAITDIT
+5337 
-5350 VSNNGGTA
+5350 
-5358 TYSISP
+5358 
-5364 TLSEG
+5364 
-5369 LSFDTTDGTIS
+5369 
-5380 GTPSSTATLQVYT
+5380 
-5393 ITASNVTNSDSAT
+5393 
-5406 LSITVNP
+5406 
-5413 AAPNI
+5413 
-5418 SLSTTTI
+5418 
-5425 TATARS
+5425 
-5431 AISNITVTNSGGDA
+5431 
-5445 TYSISPAIDNG
+5445 
-5456 LSFDT
+5456 
-5461 TDGTISGT
+5461 
-5469 PANAATNVVYTITA
+5469 TITA

-5490 TATLSITVNLAA
+5490 TATLSITVNPAA
-5502 PSIELSVDTVNAGIR
+5502 PD
-5517 AIDNITVINTGGTA
+5517 
-5531 TYSISP
+5531 
-5537 AITNGLSFST
+5537 
-5547 TTGTISG
+5547 
-5554 TPSATATA
+5554 
-5562 IIYTVTAT
+5562 
-5570 NISGTDSASVSITVS
+5570 
-5585 QITIAPSIE
+5585 
-5594 DITNTQTYFVGV
+5594 
-5606 AISPVVFTNAGDL
+5606 
-5619 AQSCSSN
+5619 
-5626 PDLPAGLNTVVSGD
+5626 
-5640 SCAIN
+5640 
-5645 GEAEATKTLTT
+5645 
-5656 YTITATNLFGS
+5656 
-5667 DTATINIAVT
+5667 
-5677 LAIPNISLST
+5677 ISLST
-5687 TTITATARSAI
+5687 TTITATAGSAI
-5698 SNITVTNSGGDATY
+5698 SDITVINTGGTATSY
-5712 SISPAINNGLS
+5712 AIAPALNVGLS
-5723 FDTTDGTISGTPANA
+5723 FSTETGTISGTPANA
-5738 ATNVVYTITASN
+5738 ATNVVWTITASN

-5756 ATVNITVN
+5756 ATI
-5764 PAAPDISLSTTTVV
+5764 
-5778 ASVATAITN
+5778 
-5787 ITVSN
+5787 
-5792 DGGTATY
+5792 
-5799 SISPTLSEGLSFAT
+5799 
-5813 NTGTISGIPSTTAT
+5813 
-5827 LQVYTITASN
+5827 
-5837 VTNSDSAT
+5837 
-5845 LSITVNPAAITFS
+5845 SITVNAAITFS
-5858 LDVDGNQ
+5858 LDADGNG
-5865 TLNATNDGLI
+5865 TVNAPNDGLI
-5875 IFKYLLNP
+5875 IFKYLLNSN
-5883 DANNLHTTIANDA
+5883 ANNLHTTIANDA
-5896 IDDRKT
+5896 IEGRKT
-5902 SAQLKAYLDN
+5902 TPELKAYLDN

-5918 VDGNQTLNA
+5918 ADGNGTINA
-5927 TNDGLI
+5927 PNDGLI
-5933 IFKYLLNPDANNL
+5933 IFKYLLNSNANNL

-5954 LDSRKTTP
+5954 IEGRKTTI
-5962 ELKVYL
+5962 ELKAYL

>member
-7 KILILIASSAIA
+7 KILILIASSTIA

-37 ENTEVV
+37 ENTEIV

-119 IYVTN
+119 IDVTN

-151 SASPTISTALTYT
+151 SASPTISTTLTYT

-230 LSLYTLTHTENN
+230 LNLYTLTHTENN

-289 DGNNNYSQNLII
+289 DGNNNYSQNLTI

-329 TLSATDDF
+329 TLSVTDDF

-380 IYNITVSSTNNIG
+380 IYNITVSSTNNIS

-532 SPRTTYYLG
+532 SPTTTYYLG
-541 NDGNSLKSTKVFNYE
+541 NDGNSLKSTKVLNYE

-661 NITVSSTNNIS
+661 NITVSSTNNIG

-702 ENSAAA
+702 ENSAAT

-797 SVFENTTAVA
+797 SVFENTTAIA
-807 TLSATNE
+807 TLSATDE
-814 NGTAATFLTN
+814 NGTATFLTN

-833 TLTAA
+833 TLTAV

-866 NTFGTTAQDISINI
+866 NAFGTTTQDISINI

-964 TIIPD
+964 TILPD
-969 ATGAGTI
+969 TTGAGTI

-995 VSEVNKTPV
+995 VSEVDKTPV

-1035 KNNISPIIDSIESL
+1035 KNSISPIIDSIESL
-1049 TGTIINL
+1049 TGATINL
-1056 VRFDSIEESNVIGD
+1056 ARFDSIEESNVIGD

-1116 NWDNSEPGNN
+1116 NWDNNEPGNN

-1210 TFTNNSTTN
+1210 TFTNNTANT
-1219 AGVSSTT
+1219 GVSSTT
-1226 VAYQPAAGFIG
+1226 VTYQPVAGFIG

-1290 AATYTYTLA
+1290 GETYTYTLA

-1335 GNAFSKDFV
+1335 GNAFSKDF
-1344 IDIINDTN
+1344 IITIINDTN

-1374 LSATDENGTAATFST
+1374 LSATDENGTAATFLT
-1389 NISGANAAA
+1389 NISGANAAS

-1552 YTTSKTI
+1552 YTSSKTI
-1559 IVTVSEVNKT
+1559 IVTVSEVNKA

-1606 SPIIDSIESLTGATI
+1606 SPIIDSIELTGATI
-1621 NLARFDSIEESNVI
+1621 SLARFDSIEESNVI

-1713 ANDNANGRLL
+1713 ANDNANNRLL

-1743 NQESTLTQVVTLSG
+1743 DQADALTQVVTLSG

-1768 YSDTGNGTATFTNNT
+1768 YSDSDSNGTATFTNNSAT
-1783 ANTGVS
+1783 NAGVS
-1789 STTVAYKPAAGFIG
+1789 STTITYQPVAGFIG
-1803 TTTLSIILTDSNNN
+1803 TTTLNIILTDSNNN

-1840 AGANAI
+1840 AGAGATI
-1846 VGIFSTVGINGET
+1846 GIFSTVGINGET

-1883 DFETQSSYTITVTTT
+1883 DFETQSSYTITVITT

-1909 VIDIIND
+1909 IITIVND

-1948 TATFS
+1948 TATFL

-2519 STNISGANAT
+2519 STNISGANA
-2529 AFTLTAAGVLAFN
+2529 ASFTLTAAGVLTFN
-2542 TAPVFSTTDA
+2542 TAPVYSTTDA

-2666 PDTTGTGSI
+2666 PDATGVGVIT
-2675 VITLTDV
+2675 ITLTDENSNV
-2682 NGYISS
+2682 TS
-2688 KTLTITLTQADTAPV
+2688 KTLTITLIQADTAPV
-2703 ITAKFDSRIANIS
+2703 ITAEFDSRIANVS

-2729 ANNENNN
+2729 ANGENNSA
-2736 VYKIIN
+2736 YKTIN
-2742 TELGGHFAAINSI
+2742 TELGGHFAAIDSI
-2755 EEQNFLNNAMPADGW
+2755 EEQNFLNNAMPDGW

-2846 RFFFGEEVEF
+2846 RFFFGEGVDF

-2883 ALTEVAKLSG
+2883 ALTEVAMLSG

-2963 DVVAVPELVN
+2963 DVVAVPELAN

-3001 SSAPDLPVGLS
+3001 SSSPDLPVGLS
-3012 VAPSASNTSCE
+3012 VAPSANNTSCE

-3045 GTDSATV
+3045 GADSATV

-3064 LENIIVAQNYT
+3064 LENITVAQNYT
-3075 TNYSISPLIFSNLGG
+3075 TNYSISPLIFRNLGG
-3090 LATFCTSPALPV
+3090 LATFCTSPDLPV

-3169 NITVSNAGGEIV
+3169 NITVLNAGGEIV

-3189 ANGLSFSTNT
+3189 ANGLSFSTKT

-3248 AVVGVD
+3248 AIVGVD

-3296 AFSSTTDY
+3296 AFSSTIDY
-3304 TITATNAGGSD
+3304 TITATNAGGSG

-3329 NITISNND
+3329 NITLSNND

-3396 ITTDNGGRTFSK
+3396 TTTDGDNNTFSK

-3421 PLITSANTFSV
+3421 PLITSTNTFSV

-3465 TLTADGALAFN
+3465 TLTADGALTFN

-3483 TDAAANIYN
+3483 TDAAENIYN

-3520 IETDI
+3520 TATDI

-3555 FAVSTAGGIFAANP
+3555 FAVSTAGGIFTANP

-3645 IDTITDTIS
+3645 IDAITDTIS
-3654 RKYDYEEDAAVFSG
+3654 RKYGYQNDAAVFGG
-3668 SLYFSLNNGGGA
+3668 SLYFSLNNGDGA

-3691 FNTDA
+3691 FNIDA

-3706 RLFFNTLSGG
+3706 RLFFNTLSGS

-3769 ADYFA
+3769 TDYFA

-3794 NDRPCNDVGGDGVD
+3794 NDRPCDDVGKGGVD
-3808 NGFFELPSGLPATT
+3808 DGFFELPSGLPATT

-3827 IDQYSSATEVAKLTG
+3827 IDQDSSATEVAKLTG

-3910 INVDIVAAPNLE
+3910 INVDIVAAPNLA

-3985 TIYTITATNITGT
+3985 TIYTITATNIAGT

-4038 SGDPAQSCAINLALP
+4038 SGDPAQSCASNLALP
-4053 AGLNAAVSGNSC
+4053 AGLNAVVSGNSC

-4136 ISPTLSEGISFST
+4136 ISPTLSEGLSFST
-4149 NTGTISGTPSAI
+4149 ETGTISGKPSAI

-4189 APSISL
+4189 APNISL

-4247 AATNIVYTVTATN
+4247 AATNVVYTVTATN
-4260 VTNSDSATLSITVNP
+4260 ATNSDSATVSITVNP
-4275 AAPIISLSVSTLTAT
+4275 AAPNISLSTTTITAT
-4290 AGTAI
+4290 ARSAI
-4295 SDITVTNSG
+4295 SNITVTNSG
-4304 GSATYSISPAIANNL
+4304 GTATYSISPAIANNL
-4319 SFDTTDGTISGTPA
+4319 SFDTTNGTISGTPA
-4333 NAATNVVYTVTAT
+4333 NAATNIVYTITAT
-4346 NATNSDSATF
+4346 NVTNSDSATF

-4369 SVSTLTATAGSAI
+4369 SVSTLTATAGTAI

-4470 AITVNN
+4470 AITVSND
-4476 NGGTPTSYAISH
+4476 GGTATSYAISH
-4488 LLSAGLSFSTETGTI
+4488 SLSAGLSFSTATGTI
-4503 SGTPNAT
+4503 SGTPSAT
-4510 ATTTIYTVTA
+4510 ATTTIYTITA

-4534 VNPQAPVIAFSPAAV
+4534 VNPQAPIIVFSPATV
-4549 TAVVGIYVDISATN
+4549 TVVVGIYVDISATN

-4577 ANNLSFNTAT
+4577 ANNLSFSTAT

-4596 VIVAT
+4596 VTVAT

-4626 SIELSATT
+4626 KISLSAAT

-4728 AGVMISPIEFT
+4728 AGVMISPVEFT
-4739 NTGGETQGCATSNSG
+4739 NSGGETQKCAALNPPG

-4775 VISTA
+4775 VISAA

-4833 GTATYSISPTLSEG
+4833 GTATYSISP
-4847 LSFDTT
+4847 
-4853 DGTISGTPSATA
+4853 
-4865 TLQIY
+4865 
-4870 TITASNVTNSD
+4870 
-4881 SATLSITVNIEVP
+4881 
-4894 NISLSTTTI
+4894 
-4903 TATARSAISNITV
+4903 
-4916 TNSGGDATY
+4916 
-4925 SISPAIDNG
+4925 
-4934 LSFDTTDGTIS
+4934 
-4945 GTPANA
+4945 
-4951 ATNVVYTITAS
+4951 
-4962 NASGNSTAT
+4962 
-4971 VNITV
+4971 
-4976 NPAAPDISLSTTTVV
+4976 
-4991 ASVATAIT
+4991 
-4999 NITVSNDGGTATYSI
+4999 
-5014 SPALSEGLSF
+5014 ALSEGLSF
-5024 ATTDGT
+5024 ATNTGT
-5030 ISGTPSATATLQIY
+5030 ISGTPSAA
-5044 TITASNVTNSDSATL
+5044 
-5059 SITVN
+5059 
-5064 PAAPNISLSTTTITA
+5064 
-5079 TARSAIN
+5079 
-5086 NITVTNS
+5086 
-5093 GGDATYSISPAIDNG
+5093 
-5108 LSFNTTDGTISGTPA
+5108 
-5123 NAATNVVYTITASNV
+5123 
-5138 SGNSTATLNI
+5138 
-5148 TVNPAA
+5148 
-5154 PDISLSTTTV
+5154 
-5164 VASVAT
+5164 
-5170 AITAITVSNDGGTA
+5170 
-5184 TYSISPTLSE
+5184 
-5194 GLSFD
+5194 
-5199 ITDGTISGIP
+5199 
-5209 SATATLQVYTITA
+5209 ATLQVYTITA

-5234 ITVNPAAPNI
+5234 ITVNIEAPNI

-5297 NAATNVVYTVTASN
+5297 NAATNVVYTVTATN
-5311 VSGNS
+5311 VTNS
-5316 TATVNIT
+5316 DSATLSIT
-5323 VNPAAP
+5323 VNPAAPIISLSVSTLTATAGTAISDITVTNSGGTATYSISPAIANNLSFDTTDGTISGTPANAATNIVYTVTATNVTNSDSATLSITVNPQAPNISLSVTKLTVIIGETVDISATNTGGVATYSISPAIANNLSFSTETGTISGTPTAVTVATYTVTASNVSGTDSATIEITVNPPAPIIAFSATATAVVGIYVEINAVSTGGTATYSISPAIANNLSFSTETGTISGTPTAVTVATYTVTASNVTGTDSATIKITVNPAAPNIAFLPATVTAVVGIYVDIRATNTGGVADLYSIAPAIANNLSFSTATGVISGTPTAVTVATYTITASNVTGTDSATIKITVNPVAP

-5337 VVASVATAITDIT
+5337 VVASVATAITD
-5350 VSNNGGTA
+5350 
-5358 TYSISP
+5358 
-5364 TLSEG
+5364 
-5369 LSFDTTDGTIS
+5369 
-5380 GTPSSTATLQVYT
+5380 
-5393 ITASNVTNSDSAT
+5393 
-5406 LSITVNP
+5406 
-5413 AAPNI
+5413 
-5418 SLSTTTI
+5418 
-5425 TATARS
+5425 
-5431 AISNITVTNSGGDA
+5431 
-5445 TYSISPAIDNG
+5445 
-5456 LSFDT
+5456 
-5461 TDGTISGT
+5461 
-5469 PANAATNVVYTITA
+5469 
-5483 SNVSGNS
+5483 
-5490 TATLSITVNLAA
+5490 
-5502 PSIELSVDTVNAGIR
+5502 
-5517 AIDNITVINTGGTA
+5517 
-5531 TYSISP
+5531 
-5537 AITNGLSFST
+5537 
-5547 TTGTISG
+5547 
-5554 TPSATATA
+5554 
-5562 IIYTVTAT
+5562 
-5570 NISGTDSASVSITVS
+5570 
-5585 QITIAPSIE
+5585 
-5594 DITNTQTYFVGV
+5594 
-5606 AISPVVFTNAGDL
+5606 
-5619 AQSCSSN
+5619 
-5626 PDLPAGLNTVVSGD
+5626 
-5640 SCAIN
+5640 
-5645 GEAEATKTLTT
+5645 
-5656 YTITATNLFGS
+5656 
-5667 DTATINIAVT
+5667 
-5677 LAIPNISLST
+5677 
-5687 TTITATARSAI
+5687 
-5698 SNITVTNSGGDATY
+5698 
-5712 SISPAINNGLS
+5712 
-5723 FDTTDGTISGTPANA
+5723 
-5738 ATNVVYTITASN
+5738 
-5750 VSGNST
+5750 
-5756 ATVNITVN
+5756 
-5764 PAAPDISLSTTTVV
+5764 
-5778 ASVATAITN
+5778 

-5813 NTGTISGIPSTTAT
+5813 NTGTISGTPSAIAT
-5827 LQVYTITASN
+5827 LQIYTITASN

-5845 LSITVNPAAITFS
+5845 LSITVNIEAPNISLSTTTVVATAGTAISDITVTNSGGTATYSISPAIANNLSFDTTDGTISGTPANAATNIVYTVTATNVTNSDSATLSITVNPAAPSIELSVAVINAGIGKVIEPITVINNGGTPTSYAISRSLSAGLSFSTETGTISGTPSATATAIIYTVTATNITDTDSATVTITVNEIIDPPSIANIEDAQTYYAGVMISPVEFTNSGDPAQSCASNLALPAGLNAVVSGDSCAISGTPQQISSVTAYTIIATNPIGSDTATINISVTFATPSISVSTTTVVASVATAITAITVSNDGGTATYSISPTLSEGLSFSTETGTISGTPSAIATLQVYTIIASNVTNSDSATLSITVNIAAPNISLSTTTITATAGSAISNITVTNSGGTATYSISPAIANNLSFDTTNGTISGTPANAATNVVYTVTATNATNSDSATLSITVNAATTFS
-5858 LDVDGNQ
+5858 LDIDGNG
-5865 TLNATNDGLI
+5865 TINAPNDGLI
-5875 IFKYLLNP
+5875 IFKYLLNSN
-5883 DANNLHTTIANDA
+5883 ANNLHTTIATDA
-5896 IDDRKT
+5896 IDSRKT
-5902 SAQLKAYLDN
+5902 SAQLKVYLDD

-5918 VDGNQTLNA
+5918 VDGNGTINA
-5927 TNDGLI
+5927 PNDGLI
-5933 IFKYLLNPDANNL
+5933 IFKYLLNSNANNL
-5946 HTTIANDA
+5946 HTTIATDA
-5954 LDSRKTTP
+5954 IDGRKTSAQ
-5962 ELKVYL
+5962 LKVYL